1 VGAGHRGVGNGRVF
15 LLGHPPNSV
24 EDGFK
29 RGGGGGRCA
38 RRPAGKISKE
48 STGLVACKRQE
59 GMRQSSG
66 DGKHGK
72 ALGSLWE
79 SVGCEVGETESSS
92 VALRPLAL
100 LSGDEMGR
108 GFLRG

>member
-1 VGAGHRGVGNGRVF
+1 MVSVTAGFSSWVTLPTVWRMGSSGEGGV
-15 LLGHPPNSV
+15 
-24 EDGFK
+24 
-29 RGGGGGRCA
+29 RCA

-66 DGKHGK
+66 DGKDGK

-79 SVGCEVGETESSS
+79 SVGCQVGETESSS

-100 LSGDEMGR
+100 GGDEMGR
-108 GFLRG
+108 GFLR

>member
-1 VGAGHRGVGNGRVF
+1 MVSATAGFSSWVTLPTVWRMD
-15 LLGHPPNSV
+15 SS
-24 EDGFK
+24 
-29 RGGGGGRCA
+29 GGGRCA

-59 GMRQSSG
+59 GMRQSSRE
-66 DGKHGK
+66 GKHGK

>member
-1 VGAGHRGVGNGRVF
+1 
-15 LLGHPPNSV
+15 
-24 EDGFK
+24 
-29 RGGGGGRCA
+29 
-38 RRPAGKISKE
+38 
-48 STGLVACKRQE
+48 
-59 GMRQSSG
+59 MRQSSG